1 MPKLSAPPFGDPKR
15 RGRATPL
22 KWGDAGAGRGPL
34 SISKGDGRCGRGST
48 SRASPQSLFSGKD
61 RVTPKVKAYQSPAT
75 GPAGRATPSLDVV
88 AKTALR
94 KIASLERRLR
104 AWKEP
109 EKRPLALA
117 KGLKKL
123 KRAAYHAHKARAR
136 GSRPLEAEL
145 LRISASIALHGLD
158 AKLAGD
164 LRSMV
169 GAAVVVE
176 AETGEPV
183 ARRIATAV
191 DWFEKPHAP
200 SKPPR
205 HE

>member
-1 MPKLSAPPFGDPKR
+1 VRKAKEFHVV
-15 RGRATPL
+15 A
-22 KWGDAGAGRGPL
+22 AGH
-34 SISKGDGRCGRGST
+34 
-48 SRASPQSLFSGKD
+48 
-61 RVTPKVKAYQSPAT
+61 
-75 GPAGRATPSLDVV
+75 AGRATPSPLEAI
-88 AKTALR
+88 AKETLL
-94 KIASLERRLR
+94 KIASLEQRLR
-104 AWKEP
+104 TWKEP

-123 KRAAYHAHKARAR
+123 KRAAYHAHKARTR

-145 LRISASIALHGLD
+145 LRISTSIALHGLD

-169 GAAVVVE
+169 GAAVIIE

-200 SKPPR
+200 KPPR
-205 HE
+205 Q